1 MSEGPDETVD
11 INTQAVE
18 PAEIETKTPATAEG
32 DDGPPNDDPP
42 KPAALK
48 GDDEEPE
55 EPEKPKRISG
65 YDRMKRKNQYL
76 QSEIL
81 RLQEQAS
88 KPAPTA
94 DKAPKEEDFGGDWG
108 KYIAATAAHE
118 AAKAVK
124 GSLDAD
130 RKTAN
135 EARVA
140 ELRSEVLSEFEE
152 RTEAFKA
159 KATDF
164 DDVVSEYVNKG
175 GKFSDVIRELV
186 MESDLGPQLTYH
198 LAKNPSVANKLN
210 SLSPLQAAKEFARLE
225 DTLSKPSKATQAK
238 PPITSPKGG
247 AGPSVDPNTGPDD
260 MEAFATW
267 LKKDQ
272 AQRRGRR

>member
-1 MSEGPDETVD
+1 MSEGPDETVP
-11 INTQAVE
+11 TEVLAETPAVVE
-18 PAEIETKTPATAEG
+18 PETPTTTEETAEG
-32 DDGPPNDDPP
+32 E
-42 KPAALK
+42 KPEAESEK
-48 GDDEEPE
+48 TTE
-55 EPEKPKRISG
+55 EKPKRISG

-88 KPAPTA
+88 KPAPET

-108 KYIAATAAHE
+108 KYIAATAAYE

-135 EARVA
+135 EAKVA
-140 ELRSEVLSEFEE
+140 ELRSEILSEFEE

-164 DDVVSEYVNKG
+164 EDVIGEYVNKG

-198 LAKNPSVANKLN
+198 LAKNPAVANKLN

-225 DTLSKPSKATQAK
+225 DTLSKPSKVTKAPA
-238 PPITSPKGG
+238 PITSPKGG
-247 AGPSVDPNTGPDD
+247 ASGSFDPAKASMDEYVAKRKAG
-260 MEAFATW
+260 W
-267 LKKDQ
+267 
-272 AQRRGRR
+272 GS

>member
-1 MSEGPDETVD
+1 MSEGPDETVP
-11 INTQAVE
+11 TEVLAETPAVVE
-18 PAEIETKTPATAEG
+18 PETPTTTEETAEG
-32 DDGPPNDDPP
+32 E
-42 KPAALK
+42 KPEAET
-48 GDDEEPE
+48 EETE
-55 EPEKPKRISG
+55 EKPKRISG

-88 KPAPTA
+88 KPAPEP

-108 KYIAATAAHE
+108 KYIAATAAFE

-135 EARVA
+135 EAKVA

-164 DDVVSEYVNKG
+164 DDVVSGYVNKG
-175 GKFSDVIRELV
+175 GKFSDAVRELV

-198 LAKNPSVANKLN
+198 LAKNPALANKLN
-210 SLSPLQAAKEFARLE
+210 GLSPLQAAKEFARIE
-225 DTLSKPSKATQAK
+225 DSLSKPSKPPKAP
-238 PPITSPKGG
+238 PPITPPKGG
-247 AGPSVDPNTGPDD
+247 ASGSFDPAKAS
-260 MEAFATW
+260 MEEYMAKRKAGW
-267 LKKDQ
+267 
-272 AQRRGRR
+272 GS